1 MSRFSYATYLL
12 NNDMF
17 FKLVCGAGNEN
28 PDDVQRL
35 CTVFTLAGTSCI
47 DVSANPDI
55 VKSAKRGIHIAER
68 LAPEMGKRFLEAPF
82 VMVSVGIQGD
92 PHIRKAQINPDLCQ
106 RCDICRTTCDQDA
119 IDGSY
124 SIIEPRCI
132 GCGKCAD
139 VCQVAAISFYSKKR
153 NLNEILPQC
162 IAAGCEMVEL
172 HAVSDD
178 DVAIQK
184 DWKYI
189 NTLIPDNYL
198 SMCLDRSV
206 LSDQKI
212 MSRIGAAYKITGE
225 RLIIQADGAPMSGGH
240 DDYHTTLQAIA
251 TADIVQKCAFPVKIL
266 ASGGTNSK
274 TRELATL
281 CGVRVHGVSIG
292 TFARKIVKSAIIS
305 PSFDND
311 IGIVATAVAAAESL
325 IKKNV
330 ALVNH

>member
-1 MSRFSYATYLL
+1 
-12 NNDMF
+12 
-17 FKLVCGAGNEN
+17 
-28 PDDVQRL
+28 
-35 CTVFTLAGTSCI
+35 
-47 DVSANPDI
+47 
-55 VKSAKRGIHIAER
+55 
-68 LAPEMGKRFLEAPF
+68 
-82 VMVSVGIQGD
+82 
-92 PHIRKAQINPDLCQ
+92 
-106 RCDICRTTCDQDA
+106 
-119 IDGSY
+119 
-124 SIIEPRCI
+124 
-132 GCGKCAD
+132 
-139 VCQVAAISFYSKKR
+139 
-153 NLNEILPQC
+153 
-162 IAAGCEMVEL
+162 MVEL